1 MGGLVS
7 FLASQFVHWL
17 TVVRG
22 EVETTEGIYVCDSVS
37 LDAASLGRR
46 RCYYVTG
53 CQMKRLVLNVFLTVV
68 RRPLLGDSRLYDAA
82 CIMQPKLK

>member
-17 TVVRG
+17 TVVRWV
-22 EVETTEGIYVCDSVS
+22 VETTEGIYVCDSVS

-46 RCYYVTG
+46 QLQPLAVLLRCGLPDEKVSVERIFN
-53 CQMKRLVLNVFLTVV
+53 C
-68 RRPLLGDSRLYDAA
+68 
-82 CIMQPKLK
+82 C